1 LLCWINFFVL
11 IISSIL
17 FTYLY
22 IKSVG
27 PAALEKKIGEG
38 AYKKCGTYRK
48 LAMIFEMIIVIN
60 YIFYFFLSLPFPIPQ
75 FFYKGY
81 WISIIIA
88 IFILIPSAFFMG
100 KGMID
105 AGEESLIPKKEHALY
120 GGIYEKMRHPQ
131 STGEVMTWWVLAFL
145 LNSPFLALYS
155 LIWIP
160 IFYCFCLAEEKDLI
174 IRYGNQYIE
183 YKNQVGLLFP
193 KKKRDK
199 S

>member
-1 LLCWINFFVL
+1 MLCWINFFVL

-27 PAALEKKIGEG
+27 PAALEKKIGKG
-38 AYKKCGTYRK
+38 AYKKCGNYRK

-75 FFYKGY
+75 FFYWEY

-105 AGEESLIPKKEHALY
+105 AGEESLIPKKEHVLY

-155 LIWIP
+155 LVWIP
-160 IFYCFCLAEEKDLI
+160 IFYWFCLVEEKDLI
-174 IRYGNQYIE
+174 IRYGKQYIE

>member
-1 LLCWINFFVL
+1 MLCWINFFVL

-27 PAALEKKIGEG
+27 PAALEKKIGEES
-38 AYKKCGTYRK
+38 YKKCGTYRK

-60 YIFYFFLSLPFPIPQ
+60 YIFYFFLSLPFPIPH
-75 FFYKGY
+75 FFYKEY

-88 IFILIPSAFFMG
+88 IFILIPSAFFMV

-160 IFYCFCLAEEKDLI
+160 IFYWFCLAEEKDLI
-174 IRYGNQYIE
+174 IRYGKQYIE
-183 YKNQVGLLFP
+183 YKNQIGLLFP